1 MNFRV
6 HYFQKK
12 LILLEHSVIVTII
25 ATEKFILP
33 VRPLYPKDIESKDSV
48 VSCCCLRNS
57 STAMPLNDDGC
68 RNLLG
73 IREIVPFSC

>member
-1 MNFRV
+1 MNFRI

-25 ATEKFILP
+25 AVEKFILP